1 MRRLLIAFWAAGAL
15 AAAAPAGAATIDVR
29 IERTSFTPANVTVNA
44 GDAVRWTNRDTTNH
58 QVVSDTGAFVSPIL
72 GPGKSYS
79 FTFENAG
86 TYRYRDALKPT
97 VRAVIRVEGPP
108 PSVTLGATVPILVF
122 GAETHLQG
130 AVSSKRA
137 GETVT
142 ILHAPYGQPGHTQ
155 LATAT
160 TGVNG
165 AFDLVV
171 RPALLT
177 SYAAQYRGVT
187 SGDVIVQ
194 VRPKI
199 TLLPARRG
207 YLLARVTGGRS
218 FAGRS
223 VYLQRRS
230 AFGQWVSIARYRLG
244 VNSGKLFRVPNR
256 RGVSRYRIFI
266 TVNQAGVGYLESWS
280 GTQTVRRR

>member
-1 MRRLLIAFWAAGAL
+1 MRRLLIALVTVGAL
-15 AAAAPAGAATIDVR
+15 TAASPAGAATIDVR
-29 IERTSFTPANVTVNA
+29 ITRTGFEPASVTITA
-44 GDAVRWTNRDTTNH
+44 GDTVRWTNRDSANH

-72 GPGKSYS
+72 GTNKSYS

-97 VRAVIRVEGPP
+97 LRAVVRVEGPP
-108 PSVTLGATVPILVF
+108 PSVTLGATVPVLVF

-130 AVSSKRA
+130 AVSSKQA
-137 GETVT
+137 GETVVFQQ
-142 ILHAPYGQPGHTQ
+142 APYGQTGYTQ
-155 LATAT
+155 LTTVT
-160 TGVNG
+160 TGANG

-177 SYAAQYRGVT
+177 VYVAQFKGVS
-187 SGDVIVQ
+187 SGEVTVQ

-199 TLLPARRG
+199 TLLPGGRG
-207 YLLARVTGGRS
+207 WFLARVTGASS
-218 FAGRS
+218 FAGRT

-230 AFGQWVSIARYRLG
+230 AFGQWVSVQRFRLG
-244 VNSGKLFRVPNR
+244 LSSGKLFRIPNR
-256 RGVSRYRIFI
+256 PGESRYRIFM
-266 TVNQAGVGYLESWS
+266 TVNQAGAGYLESWS